1 MLFRCWLVG
10 KNSNSLYSFLSSIAS
25 NQSIYSIFFKEKVVN
40 FFITFLIIRRKSLPV
55 NIQVLTIS
63 LIPQIPHVEGKAGM
77 AAIADPEKTLDL
89 TSFAK
94 GLRSSLPVYAR
105 PLFVRILPE
114 SPLTATFKLKKKEL
128 MEEGFNLE
136 NIKDPMYFLDQ
147 KTGEYVPLT
156 QKLYDDIMQDVVR
169 L

>member
-1 MLFRCWLVG
+1 
-10 KNSNSLYSFLSSIAS
+10 
-25 NQSIYSIFFKEKVVN
+25 
-40 FFITFLIIRRKSLPV
+40 
-55 NIQVLTIS
+55 
-63 LIPQIPHVEGKAGM
+63 M

-89 TSFAK
+89 TSLAK
-94 GLRSSLPVYAR
+94 GLRSSLPAYAR
-105 PLFVRILPE
+105 PLFIRILPE

-136 NIKDPMYFLDQ
+136 NIKEPMYFLDQ